1 MDRLTCQIVN
11 TVSFRT
17 HPEVLVP
24 TLAKPGYSELNVSS
38 RAFWSA
44 TAEEREVVF
53 KQLRD
58 HEPVSWQR
66 PPEES
71 MMPPQ
76 EGAGC
81 WAVTRHEDI
90 MTVSRE
96 AGRFCSG
103 QGTSFDDI
111 PIDILR
117 RWTSFL
123 AMDAPEHTRVRGA
136 VKNVF
141 TPRQV
146 TKIEHVMQE
155 QSRLIVEDLIEQ
167 GSGCDFVE
175 NVAVRLPLWIS
186 SEMMG
191 VPESERPGLVR
202 ASNTMIGRHDEGYS
216 HSDETDPG
224 VALIRALEHM
234 ESVGRSLARYRAEHP
249 ADDLMTRL
257 VQAQDDE
264 GNRLSEDEIVS
275 AFCVLT
281 VAGNDTT
288 RNSTSATLKALTDF
302 PDQKRLLLDDFEA
315 CQKTAM
321 DELFRWATPIP
332 TMRRTATLDTRLGD
346 AEIAEGDKVIMFYV
360 SGNWDEQVF
369 DHPERLDLM
378 RSPNRHVAFGG
389 AGPHYC
395 IGSNLGKVTLRSI
408 LRELLTRLPDIEAG
422 EPRYLASCIVQG
434 IVHMPCTFTVP

>member
-1 MDRLTCQIVN
+1 M
-11 TVSFRT
+11 
-17 HPEVLVP
+17 P

-58 HEPVSWQR
+58 QR
-66 PPEES
+66 AGVMAASAGREHDSPED
-71 MMPPQ
+71 
-76 EGAGC
+76 GAGC

-111 PIDILR
+111 PLDILR

-123 AMDAPEHTRVRGA
+123 AMDAPEHTRIRRA
-136 VKNVF
+136 VQSVF
-141 TPRQV
+141 TPRQIA
-146 TKIEHVMQE
+146 KIEQIMQE
-155 QSRLIVEDLIEQ
+155 QATLIVDDLIEH

-175 NVAVRLPLWIS
+175 NVAVRLPMWIS

-216 HSDETDPG
+216 HSDETDPAI
-224 VALIRALEHM
+224 ALIRALEHM
-234 ESVGRSLARYRAEHP
+234 ESVGRSLARYRAENP
-249 ADDLMTRL
+249 ANDLMTQL
-257 VQAQDDE
+257 VQAEDDE
-264 GNRLSEDEIVS
+264 GNRLAEDEIVS

-288 RNSTSATLKALTDF
+288 RNSTSAALKALTDF

-332 TMRRTATLDTRLGD
+332 TMRRTATMDTRLGD
-346 AEIAEGDKVIMFYV
+346 AEIAKGDKVIMFYV
-360 SGNWDEQVF
+360 SGNWDERAF
-369 DHPERLDLM
+369 DHPERLDLTQDAEPAP
-378 RSPNRHVAFGG
+378 RLRRRGSALLHRLEPGEGDASLDPART
-389 AGPHYC
+389 AGP
-395 IGSNLGKVTLRSI
+395 
-408 LRELLTRLPDIEAG
+408 PA
-422 EPRYLASCIVQG
+422 
-434 IVHMPCTFTVP
+434 

>member
-1 MDRLTCQIVN
+1 V
-11 TVSFRT
+11 V
-17 HPEVLVP
+17 VP
-24 TLAKPGYSELNVSS
+24 TLAKPSFSDLNVSS

-44 TAEEREVVF
+44 TGAEREVVF
-53 KQLRD
+53 RQLRD
-58 HEPVSWQR
+58 NEPVSWQR

-71 MMPPQ
+71 MIPPE

-90 MTVSRE
+90 TTVSRE
-96 AGRFCSG
+96 TWRFCSG

-123 AMDAPEHTRVRGA
+123 AMDAPEHTRIRGA
-136 VKNVF
+136 VKSVF
-141 TPRQV
+141 TPRQIS
-146 TKIEHVMQE
+146 KIENIMQE
-155 QSRLIVEDLIEQ
+155 QARLIVDDLIEQ

-175 NVAVRLPLWIS
+175 NVSVRLPMWIS

-216 HSDETDPG
+216 HAEEADPG

-234 ESVGRSLARYRAEHP
+234 ESVGRSLARYRAKNP
-249 ADDLMTRL
+249 SNDLMTQL
-257 VQAQDDE
+257 VQAEDDE
-264 GNRLSEDEIVS
+264 GNRLAEDEIVS

-302 PDQKRLLLDDFEA
+302 PDQRQLLLDDFETH
-315 CQKTAM
+315 QRTAL

-332 TMRRTATLDTRLGD
+332 TMRRTATADTRLGD
-346 AEIAEGDKVIMFYV
+346 VEIAEGDKVIMFYV
-360 SGNWDEQVF
+360 SGNWDERAF
-369 DHPERLDLM
+369 DHPQRLDLT
-378 RSPNRHVAFGG
+378 RSPNRHLAFGG

-395 IGSNLGKVTLRSI
+395 IGSNLGKATLRSI

-434 IVHMPCTFTVP
+434 IVEMPCTFSVP

>member
-1 MDRLTCQIVN
+1 M
-11 TVSFRT
+11 
-17 HPEVLVP
+17 P
-24 TLAKPGYSELNVSS
+24 TMAKPGYSELNVSS

-53 KQLRD
+53 KRLRD

-71 MMPPQ
+71 MIPPQ

-96 AGRFCSG
+96 PERFCSG

-111 PIDILR
+111 PLDILR

-123 AMDAPEHTRVRGA
+123 AMDAPEHTRIRRA
-136 VKNVF
+136 VQSVF
-141 TPRQV
+141 TPRQIA
-146 TKIEHVMQE
+146 KIEAIMQE
-155 QSRLIVEDLIEQ
+155 QATLVVDDLIEQ

-216 HSDETDPG
+216 HSDEADPA

-234 ESVGRSLARYRAEHP
+234 ESVGRSLARYRAKNP
-249 ADDLMTRL
+249 ANDLMTQL
-257 VQAQDDE
+257 VQAEDGE
-264 GNRLSEDEIVS
+264 GNRLAEDEIVS

-288 RNSTSATLKALTDF
+288 RNSTSAALKALTDF

-315 CQKTAM
+315 CQKTAT
-321 DELFRWATPIP
+321 DEIFRWATPIP
-332 TMRRTATLDTRLGD
+332 TMRRTATMDTRLGD
-346 AEIAEGDKVIMFYV
+346 AEIAKGDKVIMFYV
-360 SGNWDEQVF
+360 SGNWDERVF

-378 RSPNRHVAFGG
+378 RSPNKHVAFGG

-434 IVHMPCTFTVP
+434 IVHLPCTFTAP

>member
-1 MDRLTCQIVN
+1 
-11 TVSFRT
+11 
-17 HPEVLVP
+17 
-24 TLAKPGYSELNVSS
+24 LAKHGYSELNVSS

-71 MMPPQ
+71 MTPPE

-96 AGRFCSG
+96 PERFCSG

-123 AMDAPEHTRVRGA
+123 AMDAPEHTRIRRA
-136 VKNVF
+136 VQSVF
-141 TPRQV
+141 TPRQIA
-146 TKIEHVMQE
+146 KIEQVMQE
-155 QSRLIVEDLIEQ
+155 QATVIVDDLIEQ

-175 NVAVRLPLWIS
+175 NVAVRLPMWIS

-216 HSDETDPG
+216 HSDEADPG

-234 ESVGRSLARYRAEHP
+234 ESVGRSLARYRAKNP
-249 ADDLMTRL
+249 SNDLMTQL
-257 VQAQDDE
+257 VQAQDGE
-264 GNRLSEDEIVS
+264 GNQLAEDEIVS

-288 RNSTSATLKALTDF
+288 RNSTSAALKALTDF
-302 PDQKRLLLDDFEA
+302 PGQKRLLLDDFEA

-332 TMRRTATLDTRLGD
+332 TMRRTATMDTRLGD
-346 AEIAEGDKVIMFYV
+346 AEIAKGDKVIMFYV
-360 SGNWDEQVF
+360 SGNWDERAF

-434 IVHMPCTFTVP
+434 IVHMPCSFTVR

>member
-1 MDRLTCQIVN
+1 MSTTLKPTYSDR
-11 TVSFRT
+11 
-17 HPEVLVP
+17 E
-24 TLAKPGYSELNVSS
+24 VSS

-44 TAEEREVVF
+44 TAEFRENVF

-58 HEPVSWQR
+58 DEPVSWQR

-71 MMPPQ
+71 MMPA
-76 EGAGC
+76 EAGAGC
-81 WAVTRHEDI
+81 WAVVRHEDI
-90 MTVSRE
+90 MTVSRDT
-96 AGRFCSG
+96 ARFCSG

-136 VKNVF
+136 VQSVF
-141 TPRQV
+141 TMRQV
-146 TKIEHVMQE
+146 GKIEQIMQE
-155 QSRLIVEDLIEQ
+155 QARRIVDDLIEQ

-202 ASNTMIGRHDEGYS
+202 ASNTMIGRHDADYS
-216 HSDETDPG
+216 QTEEVDPG
-224 VALIRALEHM
+224 TALIRALEHM
-234 ESVGRSLARYRAEHP
+234 EGVGRSLARFRVEHP
-249 ADDLMTRL
+249 AHDLMTKL
-257 VQAQDDE
+257 VTAKDEE
-264 GNRLSEDEIVS
+264 GNSLTEDEIVS

-288 RNSTSATLKALTDF
+288 RNSTTAALRALTDF
-302 PDQKRLLLDDFEA
+302 PDQKRLLLEDFET
-315 CQKTAM
+315 CQKTAL

-332 TMRRTATLDTRLGD
+332 TMRRTATADTRLGD
-346 AEIAEGDKVIMFYV
+346 VQIAEGDKVIMFYV
-360 SGNWDEQVF
+360 SGNWDERVF
-369 DHPERLDLM
+369 EAPERLDLT
-378 RSPNRHVAFGG
+378 RSPNKHLAFGG

-395 IGSNLGKVTLRSI
+395 IGSNLGKATLRSI

-422 EPRYLASCIVQG
+422 DPRYLASCIVQG
-434 IVHMPCTFTVP
+434 IVRMPCHFTAP